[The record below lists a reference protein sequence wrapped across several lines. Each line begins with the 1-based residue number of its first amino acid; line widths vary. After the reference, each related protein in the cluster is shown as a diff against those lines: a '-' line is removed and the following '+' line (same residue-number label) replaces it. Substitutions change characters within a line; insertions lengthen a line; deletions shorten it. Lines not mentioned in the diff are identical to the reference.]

1 MVTDKLGSQTMTRMF
16 PLIACLLVVPLHAA
30 AQVEMSGIKAAV
42 KLEEPVSGHLE
53 ALNGQYKLRASEVTI
68 EPGGKLGVHHHAG
81 PGIRYVIAGEVTFV
95 QGGKATVYK
104 PGQYFFE
111 SGDIAHT
118 AHNAGKAPLRMI
130 FFEILPVSWS
140 GASVIA
146 PKPH

>member
-1 MVTDKLGSQTMTRMF
+1 MMRMF
-16 PLIACLLVVPLHAA
+16 PLIASLLVVPLHAA
-30 AQVEMSGIKAAV
+30 AQVEMSGIKGAV
-42 KLEEPVSGHLE
+42 KLEEPISGHLE
-53 ALNGQYKLRASEVTI
+53 ALNGQYKLRATEVTF
-68 EPGGKLGVHHHAG
+68 EPGGKLGAHHHAG

-118 AHNAGKAPLRMI
+118 AHNAGKAPLRI
-130 FFEILPVSWS
+130 VFFEVLPASWS
-140 GASVIA
+140 GPSVIA